1 MIGKQPVDS
10 LGSSL
15 IGVITETE
23 TIVDTNNDVRRDQ
36 KLTKMVSGE
45 IVGIERRGSR

>member
-15 IGVITETE
+15 AGVITETE
-23 TIVDTNNDVRRDQ
+23 TIEDT
-36 KLTKMVSGE
+36 MM
-45 IVGIERRGSR
+45 